1 MKEFA
6 QGLLDELKTVASTR
20 IFYLF
25 VGAMAAGGTSLKSIF
40 DQIVALGGF
49 Q

>member
-1 MKEFA
+1 MKDFA
-6 QGLLDELKTVASTR
+6 QGLLDELRTVASTR

-40 DQIVALGGF
+40 DQLVSLGGF
-49 Q
+49 

>member
-1 MKEFA
+1 MKDFA
-6 QGLLDELKTVASTR
+6 QGILDELRTVASTR

-40 DQIVALGGF
+40 DQLVSLGGF
-49 Q
+49 